1 MRENDIFITSFMKCG
16 TTWTQEMVW
25 NIWNNLDIE
34 RAKSVTLEKR
44 MPFLELSGLLKDSF
58 KANMPLP
65 AELSNSVSF
74 TTCMSRHES
83 RLIKTHLSYDM
94 LPRQVREKKPKLI
107 YVTRNPRD
115 AVVSFHNHWSIFGGF
130 TGSFDVL
137 FNAFIEDVAGY
148 YTPFIPHVLSYWERR
163 EEPNILFITFE
174 DMKKN
179 LPDVIKK
186 TAKFLNK
193 TLSDE
198 EVLKLAEHLSFENMK
213 KNKSVNKEVMME
225 ASK

>member
-74 TTCMSRHES
+74 TTCMSRSES
-83 RLIKTHLSYDM
+83 RLIKTHLSYLFIYLISAQFTRNITNAEHHAM
-94 LPRQVREKKPKLI
+94 ISCEWTSSSHCSHLHCHPPPELHQTSSPRQVKP
-107 YVTRNPRD
+107 P
-115 AVVSFHNHWSIFGGF
+115 
-130 TGSFDVL
+130 
-137 FNAFIEDVAGY
+137 
-148 YTPFIPHVLSYWERR
+148 PF
-163 EEPNILFITFE
+163 
-174 DMKKN
+174 K
-179 LPDVIKK
+179 
-186 TAKFLNK
+186 
-193 TLSDE
+193 
-198 EVLKLAEHLSFENMK
+198 
-213 KNKSVNKEVMME
+213 
-225 ASK
+225 